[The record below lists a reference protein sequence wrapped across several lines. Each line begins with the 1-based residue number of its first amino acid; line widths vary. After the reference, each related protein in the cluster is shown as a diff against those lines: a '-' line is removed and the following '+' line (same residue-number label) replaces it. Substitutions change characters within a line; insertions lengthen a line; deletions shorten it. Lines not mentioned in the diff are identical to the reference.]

1 MEDNGSYPAW
11 FRDGPHGVFLLLLV
25 LLGGCVTVPGGR
37 EFQTWNPEVS
47 PLGAPL
53 RTTPMLR
60 PMLSASD
67 GPVTTDAPSNPS
79 IRGYDVPGRKP
90 DSQMPWELFLGN
102 AAHRMVSYMYGVAHP
117 GSEVHYNTKSLSEIL
132 ARSRLGNPSRLR
144 TEERELR
151 PDITDVTALYLFEI
165 KPRNEQGLQEGR
177 REVQLYLTALNR
189 AMEPPTS
196 FSRGTEFQGE
206 ILIRFAR
213 GQHIWRLEWQT
224 SEPGVV
230 QYRWNR
236 SQQRFDSEVS
246 AYEAN
251 QWAEL
256 SEQDIRQYGGW
267 VGQAVEGMVVRRE
280 RLATF
285 SGVVGIFIDI
295 IGNAATGFFSAAI
308 FSHMDT
314 GPGTQ
319 QPPTAGGAQVIPFP
333 ARPPPIVPPAQAP
346 AAAGMSIPR

>member
-1 MEDNGSYPAW
+1 
-11 FRDGPHGVFLLLLV
+11 
-25 LLGGCVTVPGGR
+25 
-37 EFQTWNPEVS
+37 
-47 PLGAPL
+47 
-53 RTTPMLR
+53 
-60 PMLSASD
+60 
-67 GPVTTDAPSNPS
+67 
-79 IRGYDVPGRKP
+79 
-90 DSQMPWELFLGN
+90 
-102 AAHRMVSYMYGVAHP
+102 
-117 GSEVHYNTKSLSEIL
+117 
-132 ARSRLGNPSRLR
+132 
-144 TEERELR
+144 
-151 PDITDVTALYLFEI
+151 VTALYLFEI
-165 KPRNEQGLQEGR
+165 KPWNEQGLQEGR
-177 REVQLYLTALNR
+177 HEARLHLTALNR

-196 FSRGTEFQGE
+196 FSRGTEFQGA

-251 QWAEL
+251 QWTEL
-256 SEQDIRQYGGW
+256 TGQDIRQYGGW

-285 SGVVGIFIDI
+285 SGAVGIVIDV

-308 FSHMDT
+308 LGHMRA
-314 GPGTQ
+314 GPASQ

-333 ARPPPIVPPAQAP
+333 ARPSPSAPPAQAP
-346 AAAGMSIPR
+346 AAARMSIPR